1 MCNSA
6 LQNRASVRLCAGSG
20 LCAVD
25 GSVDSRVIAS
35 PVMKSAAVA
44 LSYTQSGCMILFWKQ
59 STPKCLFCLKS
70 KI

>member
-6 LQNRASVRLCAGSG
+6 LQNRASVRLCAASKHH
-20 LCAVD
+20 LD

-35 PVMKSAAVA
+35 PVMKSAAAA